1 MVRDKSSR
9 HALQVF
15 VMTASS
21 SAQFEQGINT
31 IKNTVWWNHMG
42 SYLIMDES
50 RRGCSNAYEIL
61 WTAWNMNLL
70 HAKFICNH
78 WTNKLLIYSYNPFTS
93 QAPRP
98 WKQTTTHRGNND
110 HPWTLFV
117 MAYEKTK
124 KICQELD
131 FDKTNNLGGYAIR
144 TSVKDV
150 EGWFHLDLQKTSLDS
165 FGGFGGVF
173 GRMIFKAVNATPK
186 MLISDRTVP
195 LGSVNDENYTYS
207 QLLEV
212 IDGKSDIILV
222 PRNQLFV
229 LNLTTTVP
237 FITTGLTVAI
247 KDHIEMSQLEKL
259 LRVIDNSS
267 KIGVVIVLF
276 ATLIF
281 LKFLER
287 QPLMGAFLNI
297 IRLVCNTSLLKLPTY
312 VTPRI
317 YLAFI
322 FFFVVT
328 ITGIYQGKWASLL
341 THPVHLPVINNYGE
355 LVDSDYTVYGN
366 TNIRWFLN
374 NTDIRGRFVKIER
387 SDCPSFLSNDSSAIC
402 IADTS
407 YLLALAVNNH
417 FYVSSRDLMKFN
429 VVYVIRE
436 NWPLQDRINRIIVR
450 LSEASLNNYEFQKE
464 RNPFVS
470 VFYENDENNEK
481 FKVFRLKDLGFA
493 FRILGIGLG
502 FATIS
507 FITEVLLKPR
517 NR

>member
-1 MVRDKSSR
+1 
-9 HALQVF
+9 
-15 VMTASS
+15 
-21 SAQFEQGINT
+21 
-31 IKNTVWWNHMG
+31 MG

-50 RRGCSNAYEIL
+50 RKGCSNAYEIL

-98 WKQTTTHRGNND
+98 WKQTTTHRGKND

-117 MAYEKTK
+117 MAYQKTK
-124 KICQELD
+124 TICQELD
-131 FDKTNNLGGYAIR
+131 FDKTNNLEGYAIR

-150 EGWFHLDLQKTSLDS
+150 EGWFHLDLQKTGLDS
-165 FGGFGGVF
+165 FGGFGGLF
-173 GRMIFKAVNATPK
+173 GKLIFEAVNATPK
-186 MLISDRTVP
+186 MLISDHTVP
-195 LGSVNDENYTYS
+195 LGFVNNENYTNS

-222 PRNQLFV
+222 PRNQLYV

-237 FITTGLTVAI
+237 FIRTSITVAI
-247 KDHIEMSQLEKL
+247 KHDVEMSQLQKL
-259 LRVIDNSS
+259 LKVIDDSS

-312 VTPRI
+312 VAPRI
-317 YLAFI
+317 YLAFV

-328 ITGIYQGKWASLL
+328 ITGIYQGKLASVL
-341 THPVHLPVINNYGE
+341 THSVYPPLINNYGE
-355 LVDSDYTVYGN
+355 LVGSEHTIYSESHITG
-366 TNIRWFLN
+366 FLN
-374 NTDIRGRFVKIER
+374 NTAIRGRIVNIER
-387 SDCPSFLSNDSSAIC
+387 SDCAAFLLNDSSAVC
-402 IADTS
+402 ISDRS
-407 YLLALAVNNH
+407 YLLAVAVENH
-417 FYVSSRDLMKFN
+417 FYVASKDLKEFD

-436 NWPLQDRINRIIVR
+436 DWPLQARINQVISR
-450 LSEASLNNYEFQKE
+450 LIEAYLNNYQFQKE
-464 RNPFVS
+464 RNLLKRS
-470 VFYENDENNEK
+470 ILLHKNTNKNQK
-481 FKVFRLKDLGFA
+481 FKVLRLKNLEFA
-493 FRILGIGLG
+493 FRFLGIGLG
-502 FATIS
+502 LATVS
-507 FITEVLLKPR
+507 FIIEVLLKPR